1 MTIKN
6 VKRAS
11 GLRFPILA
19 ALFVGA
25 AGIMF
30 AANAE
35 ADGAKNLGYTK
46 MLKGVTDLETAK
58 KKVTAALKKQGF
70 GVVTEIDV
78 TGIVKRK
85 LNKDTNPYVI
95 LGACNPKLSHA
106 ALEKDP
112 YFGLLLPCNV
122 IIFEDDKKNIVVS
135 FAKPKEIFKLVEE
148 QRLSVLATQ
157 VDRMIEA
164 AFNSL

>member
-1 MTIKN
+1 MINKN
-6 VKRAS
+6 VKGAS
-11 GLRFPILA
+11 GFRFTILA
-19 ALFVGA
+19 ALFIGA
-25 AGIMF
+25 ANIMF

-35 ADGAKNLGYTK
+35 ANGAKNLGYTK
-46 MLKGVTDLETAK
+46 VLKGVTDLETAK

-85 LNKDTNPYVI
+85 LNKDTKPYVI

-122 IIFEDDKKNIVVS
+122 IIFKDEKGNIVVS
-135 FAKPKEIFKLVEE
+135 FAKPKEMFKLVED
-148 QRLSVLATQ
+148 QRLSDLAAK
-157 VDRMIEA
+157 VDGMIKA
-164 AFNSL
+164 AFDSL